1 MTGRH
6 GGPYPAAG
14 VCEQLASTGQFP
26 PLMRQRLAGRAP
38 VGLVVSAAG
47 AILLAVGFG
56 LGAIASIGS
65 AAALLVFLLA
75 TLAHVRV
82 RGETGARTWLLVLA
96 LASTGI
102 AFLGFL
108 VTTLATEPASVWT
121 LLIIILVS
129 VMLDFW
135 WTRTA
140 EARADRRAPDPR
152 RKG

>member
-6 GGPYPAAG
+6 GGLYPAAG

-26 PLMRQRLAGRAP
+26 PLMGQRLAGRAP

-47 AILLAVGFG
+47 AIMLTVGFG

-82 RGETGARTWLLVLA
+82 RAETGARTWLLVLA
-96 LASTGI
+96 IASTGI

-121 LLIIILVS
+121 LLLIILVS
-129 VMLDFW
+129 VLLDVW

-152 RKG
+152 GKG